1 MLNEPFQILDNIPL
15 IMCFTSFETYQSRVL
30 EIVTQKARP
39 HWRPT
44 ANPTRFFST
53 PCPLWFTVCLPSH
66 FHTDLPQLLN
76 LCICIPS
83 CPLAQ
88 KLSCACVC
96 RGGRKK
102 WEMKSEEGVWVIA
115 CSRDTWSLS
124 GEEIPGAEGRGGGG
138 MSSISAQASK
148 EKRAPHFDLHGQFS
162 RRSTKITI
170 HVGYCNFSLE
180 PCL

>member
-1 MLNEPFQILDNIPL
+1 
-15 IMCFTSFETYQSRVL
+15 MCFASFETYQSRVL
-30 EIVTQKARP
+30 EIVTQKRGLTDAP
-39 HWRPT
+39 QPT
-44 ANPTRFFST
+44 QQVFSVL
-53 PCPLWFTVCLPSH
+53 PVLFGLQYVCPLIR
-66 FHTDLPQLLN
+66 FHTNFPQPLN

-83 CPLAQ
+83 CTPAQ
-88 KLSCACVC
+88 ELSCACVC
-96 RGGRKK
+96 RGGKKK

-138 MSSISAQASK
+138 MSSIWVQPSK
-148 EKRAPHFDLHGQFS
+148 ERRTPHFDLHGQFS

-170 HVGYCNFSLE
+170 HAGYCNFSLE